1 MKCDDGLVG
10 EGSFPR
16 YKFYDA
22 PNFTV
27 KSAQTSTVV
36 IQLCIKIEGNA
47 LTFLHKKCRSILMN
61 NSSHKAHR
69 PTVCIQCKPLP
80 EASSHCRNGKCLSH
94 KH

>member
-27 KSAQTSTVV
+27 KSAQTSTMV

-47 LTFLHKKCRSILMN
+47 LTFLHKKVQIYFD
-61 NSSHKAHR
+61 
-69 PTVCIQCKPLP
+69 
-80 EASSHCRNGKCLSH
+80 E
-94 KH
+94 

>member
-27 KSAQTSTVV
+27 KAAQTSTMT

-47 LTFLHKKCRSILMN
+47 LTFLHKMYRSILIIK
-61 NSSHKAHR
+61 SSHKAHK
-69 PTVCIQCKPLP
+69 PTVCIQCNALS
-80 EASSHCRNGKCLSH
+80 EASSHCRNGKCLSY